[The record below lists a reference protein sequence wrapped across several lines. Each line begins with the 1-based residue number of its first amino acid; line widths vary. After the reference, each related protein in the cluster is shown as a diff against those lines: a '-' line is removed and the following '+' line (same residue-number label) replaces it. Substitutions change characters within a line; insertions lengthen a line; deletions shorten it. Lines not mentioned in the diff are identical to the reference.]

1 MSQAGGGT
9 ESLGR
14 ERGERRERGTE
25 GERAMCGR
33 GGGGGAGGLRGSGEA
48 AAGGGC
54 PAPRPPAPGA
64 VLRDRGEKPF
74 AGPWLLLSAR
84 SRPQLEGGSPRSGC
98 SAPRE
103 G

>member
-1 MSQAGGGT
+1 
-9 ESLGR
+9 
-14 ERGERRERGTE
+14 
-25 GERAMCGR
+25 MCGR